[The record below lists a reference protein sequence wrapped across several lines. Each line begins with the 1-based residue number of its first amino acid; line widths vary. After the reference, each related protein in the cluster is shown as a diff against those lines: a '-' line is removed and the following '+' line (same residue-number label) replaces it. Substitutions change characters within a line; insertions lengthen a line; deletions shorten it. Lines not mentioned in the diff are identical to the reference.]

1 MRFGGGRA
9 KRRKRWVRRGRL
21 LQKKKKKKKIYEDWL
36 FLVGKKV
43 KGTSSLVILCNLKR
57 RQLLQFSFVHF

>member
-1 MRFGGGRA
+1 MRKGEKDGLEGGGCY
-9 KRRKRWVRRGRL
+9 
-21 LQKKKKKKKIYEDWL
+21 KKKKKKKIYEDWL